1 MRDLT
6 DSSDVPESGDEAP
19 DFDSWKDPEQL
30 FEGQST
36 KERMLDVVMQLRD
49 PTKVATVAERA
60 GCDTETA
67 RNYLEWF
74 AELGLVQKQTGRP
87 VRYERNES
95 FLRWRRIERIRNQY
109 SDKGIVNELQ
119 KVMDAIQ
126 EYQDQFGVE
135 DPDQVSLKEVSK
147 ETTVEDAWEALSEWQ
162 TLERRADM
170 LDAAR
175 RDANPS
181 RRGSSINA

>member
-6 DSSDVPESGDEAP
+6 DTSDAPEPNGNAP
-19 DFDSWKDPEQL
+19 DFDAWGDPEQL

-36 KERMLDVVMQLRD
+36 KERMLDVIMQLRD
-49 PTKVATVAERA
+49 PTKVATIAERA

-74 AELGLVQKQTGRP
+74 ADLGLVQKQTGRP
-87 VRYERNES
+87 VRYKRNES
-95 FLRWRRIERIRNQY
+95 FLRWRRIEQIRNRY
-109 SDKGIVNELQ
+109 SDEEIVDELRE
-119 KVMDAIQ
+119 VMEAIQ
-126 EYQDQFGVE
+126 AYQDRFGVE
-135 DPDQVSLKEVSK
+135 DSGQVSLKEASE

-162 TLERRADM
+162 TLEQRADL

-175 RDANPS
+175 GDAYPS
-181 RRGSSINA
+181 RGGSSINA

>member
-6 DSSDVPESGDEAP
+6 DTSDAPDSDGEAP
-19 DFDSWKDPEQL
+19 DFDAWEDPEQL

-36 KERMLDVVMQLRD
+36 KERMLDVIMQLRD
-49 PTKVATVAERA
+49 PTKVATIAERA

-74 AELGLVQKQTGRP
+74 ADLGLVQKHTGRP
-87 VRYERNES
+87 ARYERNES
-95 FLRWRRIERIRNQY
+95 FLRWRRIEQIRQQY
-109 SDKGIVNELQ
+109 SDEEIVDELRE
-119 KVMDAIQ
+119 VMDGIQ
-126 EYQDQFGVE
+126 AYQDQFGVE
-135 DPDQVSLKEVSK
+135 ASGQVSLQEASK

-162 TLERRADM
+162 TLEQRADL

-175 RDANPS
+175 RDAYTA
-181 RRGSSINA
+181 RGVTSSNA